1 MKFARIYKRIFFLGK
16 KLGAIL
22 RQIAKGKKKK
32 KKSECWFTDKWMLEF
47 HDIN

>member
-1 MKFARIYKRIFFLGK
+1 MKFARICKRILFLEK

-22 RQIAKGKKKK
+22 RQFAREKKDKK
-32 KKSECWFTDKWMLEF
+32 RAGCWFTYKWMLEF